1 MPQGAFYVT
10 KTTLEGFEE
19 VRIDGRS
26 VLEAWPTLQATL
38 SSRGGRELAELFA
51 EPVPTRGNDAAPTS
65 ISWYA
70 AFDAEPIRLTGLD
83 PGARAAPEARLR
95 EQLAELTRL
104 LDDPEIGPLLG
115 GALHVGALD
124 DIWVLD
130 GRPLLTNW
138 GVLPTA
144 AARSSRTREEHFRQ
158 SLGRYLA
165 LAQAPPLTSDD
176 WRARRGQSGPAR
188 PAVAAAVPAAAAS
201 AATGAAAAGAAMA
214 ASRSAGATTPGAAE
228 SAATAGGAGSAA
240 PPPPGG
246 GGTIHVVTSRRG
258 GRTWIGPLIAVVVL
272 ALILG
277 YLLIPGVLLYPP
289 EPPPAAAPGPGDD
302 LTLRRDINHAL
313 EDRAKALREAVGQNV
328 CRADGQLVLPDGTP
342 LNGAGGEG
350 GAGGA
355 PGAKAGP
362 SPNALVPPD
371 PGALTVPPGA
381 EAATTPSFQGS
392 LVDLLDQAT
401 VLVVVAGEHGAI
413 GSGFFVA
420 PETVVTNRHVVEG
433 AAPDQLFV
441 TNQKLGGL
449 QPARIKDI
457 TASSTIGGPDFAV
470 LEVPSAAHLP
480 QLALTSRVER
490 LENVVAGGFPGVIMD
505 TDVNFQALR
514 NGDPTAIPQMAV
526 TQGVV
531 TVIQKAGPDLPII
544 VHTANISPGNSG
556 GPLVDSCGRVVGI
569 NTFIR
574 VDQES
579 SSRLNYAL
587 QASALA
593 AFLSEHGI
601 PHTLLDDPC
610 QPQVASAPPP
620 AQAQPGT
627 QPSSP
632 TPAPETGAP
641 SAPAANANPPAP
653 ATGAK
658 PSAPPAGAKPPPSPA
673 PEPGAPTQPPPPPPG
688 AAPKR

>member
-38 SSRGGRELAELFA
+38 NSRGGRELAELFA

-70 AFDAEPIRLTGLD
+70 AFDAEPIRLTSLD
-83 PGARAAPEARLR
+83 PSARAAPEARLR

-104 LDDPEIGPLLG
+104 LDDAEIGPLLG
-115 GALHVGALD
+115 GALYLGALD

-138 GVLPTA
+138 GVLPAA
-144 AARSSRTREEHFRQ
+144 AARSSRTRDEHFRQ
-158 SLGRYLA
+158 TLGRYLA

-176 WRARRGQSGPAR
+176 WRARHGQ
-188 PAVAAAVPAAAAS
+188 AAPPRSAATPTAPAAAAT
-201 AATGAAAAGAAMA
+201 AAAGAAAAGAAMA
-214 ASRSAGATTPGAAE
+214 ASRSASAATPGAAE
-228 SAATAGGAGSAA
+228 SAAAAGSAGNAA
-240 PPPPGG
+240 PSTLPGG

-258 GRTWIGPLIAVVVL
+258 GRTWVGPLIAVMVL

-289 EPPPAAAPGPGDD
+289 EPPAAAAPGPGDD
-302 LTLRRDINHAL
+302 LALRRDINRAL

-342 LNGAGGEG
+342 IDGG
-350 GAGGA
+350 GAGPNGA
-355 PGAKAGP
+355 PGAQSGP
-362 SPNALVPPD
+362 SSKALVPPD

-433 AAPDQLFV
+433 AAPDQIFV

-457 TASSTIGGPDFAV
+457 TAASTIGGPDFAV

-480 QLALTSRVER
+480 QLALASRVER
-490 LENVVAGGFPGVIMD
+490 LENVVAAGFPGVIME
-505 TDVNFQALR
+505 TDVNFQSLR
-514 NGDPTAIPQMAV
+514 NGDPAAIPQMAV

-593 AFLSEHGI
+593 AFLSEHGV

-610 QPQVASAPPP
+610 QPQVAAATSPAEAQPSPP
-620 AQAQPGT
+620 A
-627 QPSSP
+627 
-632 TPAPETGAP
+632 PAPDTGAP
-641 SAPAANANPPAP
+641 SAPAANAKPPAP
-653 ATGAK
+653 AANAK
-658 PSAPPAGAKPPPSPA
+658 PPTPPAGAKPPQSPA

>member
-1 MPQGAFYVT
+1 MPQGAFYVS
-10 KTTLEGFEE
+10 KTTLEGSEE

-26 VLEAWPTLQATL
+26 VLEAWPTLQVTL
-38 SSRGGRELAELFA
+38 NSRGGRELAELFA
-51 EPVPTRGNDAAPTS
+51 EPVPTRGNDASPTS

-70 AFDAEPIRLTGLD
+70 AFDAEPIRLTALD

-115 GALHVGALD
+115 GSLYLGALD

-138 GVLPTA
+138 GVLPSA

-158 SLGRYLA
+158 TLGRYLA
-165 LAQAPPLTSDD
+165 LAQAPPLTTDD
-176 WRARRGQSGPAR
+176 WRARHGQAGPPR
-188 PAVAAAVPAAAAS
+188 SAVAPTAPAAAAT
-201 AATGAAAAGAAMA
+201 AAAGAAAAGAAMA
-214 ASRSAGATTPGAAE
+214 ASRSASAAAPGPAE
-228 SAATAGGAGSAA
+228 SAAAAGSAA
-240 PPPPGG
+240 PPPPPSG
-246 GGTIHVVTSRRG
+246 GGTIHVVTSRRS
-258 GRTWIGPLIAVVVL
+258 GRTWVGPLIAVVVL

-289 EPPPAAAPGPGDD
+289 EPPAAAAPGPGDD
-302 LTLRRDINHAL
+302 LALRRDINQAL
-313 EDRAKALREAVGQNV
+313 EDRARALREAVGQNV

-342 LNGAGGEG
+342 LNGAG
-350 GAGGA
+350 ANGA
-355 PGAKAGP
+355 PGAEPGP
-362 SPNALVPPD
+362 SSKALLPPD
-371 PGALTVPPGA
+371 PGALTVPPSA
-381 EAATTPSFQGS
+381 DAATTPSFQGS

-433 AAPDQLFV
+433 AAPDQIFV

-449 QPARIKDI
+449 QPAHIKDI

-480 QLALTSRVER
+480 QLALASRVER
-490 LENVVAGGFPGVIMD
+490 LENVVAGGFPGVILE

-587 QASALA
+587 EASALA
-593 AFLSEHGI
+593 AFLSEHSV

-610 QPQVASAPPP
+610 QPQVAAATPP
-620 AQAQPGT
+620 AQP
-627 QPSSP
+627 QPSTS
-632 TPAPETGAP
+632 APIPDTGA
-641 SAPAANANPPAP
+641 SPAP
-653 ATGAK
+653 ATGAN
-658 PSAPPAGAKPPPSPA
+658 PPHRRRAPNLLSRRRPSPA
-673 PEPGAPTQPPPPPPG
+673 RRPSRRQRRPARRPSGEPRPHAGRGDRLTTAV
-688 AAPKR
+688 